1 MIKIL
6 CVIIM
11 TTTIMSAYVAHVQEH
26 VISPYQGE
34 CEMVSLGYFRIVHYC
49 RCVRCTNS
57 GNGITATGVEAVE
70 GVTVAAD
77 WNVLPPGTRIYLNG
91 NIYTVQDRG
100 GGVRGRMIDRYVG
113 NSDHARALRYGVF
126 YAEVFKLVENE

>member
-1 MIKIL
+1 ML
-6 CVIIM
+6 VINLAVSVSYIEQQKL
-11 TTTIMSAYVAHVQEH
+11 HVQ
-26 VISPYQGE
+26 SPYQGE
-34 CEMVSLGYFRIVHYC
+34 YEKVSLGYFTIVHYC

-70 GVTVAAD
+70 GVTIAAD
-77 WNVLPPGTRIYLNG
+77 WNILPPGTQVYING

-113 NSDHARALRYGVF
+113 NFDHSRALRYGRF
-126 YAEVFKLVENE
+126 YAEVFLIVRFE